1 MTEKEE
7 GHDYGTVVW
16 MHARIAVEGL
26 HAAIWVFLVLAAF
39 LFPTSSLI
47 FPILLL
53 MCVPIGWKAA
63 GACPLSILEDY
74 LHPLQED
81 RKGLLFQRNR
91 TGTKI
96 REILHININ
105 TWDNML
111 KYLTCLIAVLYA
123 LRMCACL
130 ATSATSR
137 L

>member
-74 LHPLQED
+74 LSSACGVSIL
-81 RKGLLFQRNR
+81 GGGVVQRAGVPN
-91 TGTKI
+91 
-96 REILHININ
+96 
-105 TWDNML
+105 
-111 KYLTCLIAVLYA
+111 A
-123 LRMCACL
+123 
-130 ATSATSR
+130 
-137 L
+137 